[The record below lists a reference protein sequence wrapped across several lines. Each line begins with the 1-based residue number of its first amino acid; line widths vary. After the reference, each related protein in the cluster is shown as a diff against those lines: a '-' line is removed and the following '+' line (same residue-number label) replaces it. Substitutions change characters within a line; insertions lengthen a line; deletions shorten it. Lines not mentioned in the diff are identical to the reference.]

1 MVDLRLGDCVELMK
15 DIPDGSVD
23 LVLTDPPYGTV
34 KGAPLDGWS
43 KADTQWDVVIDTEKL
58 FSEIKRVLRQ
68 NGKAVLFCQEPFTTE
83 LINHQNG
90 EFEFLYKII
99 WEKNNAANVL
109 MSKKAMISRYEEICV
124 FGKPHDA
131 ECTNELR
138 DYFRHVLEFI
148 GAKSCKEINA
158 KLGHR
163 KAEHCFYVTEGK
175 RAIKDKIGGK
185 EDHVTREGSSQFSLC
200 TEQTYNEIVSVFGI
214 DKMEGFMSYSKL
226 SEINK
231 KYLPVFNLWEGKPA
245 KINILK
251 YGADKQR
258 FHPTQK
264 PVKLLEDLIQTYSNE
279 RNTVLDF
286 TMGSGST
293 GVACVNT
300 NRNFI
305 GIELDERYFNIAKKR
320 IEEAQDQIKSAI

>member
-1 MVDLRLGDCVELMK
+1 MVDLRLGDCLELMK

-138 DYFRHVLEFI
+138 DYFRRVLDFI
-148 GAKSCKEINA
+148 GAKSCKDINA
-158 KLGHR
+158 RLGHR

-175 RAIKDKIGGK
+175 MAAKDAICGK
-185 EDHVTREGSSQFSLC
+185 ADHTTRIGSSQFALC

-279 RNTVLDF
+279 GNTVLDF

-305 GIELDERYFNIAKKR
+305 GIELDKGYFEIARKR
-320 IEEAQDQIKSAI
+320 IEEAQEQIKIAI

>member
-1 MVDLRLGDCVELMK
+1 MIQLYNGDCLELMK
-15 DIPDGSVD
+15 NIPDGSVD

-43 KADTQWDVVIDTEKL
+43 KTDTQWDVVNDTEKL

-68 NGKAVLFCQEPFTTE
+68 NGKAVFFCQEPFTTE

-138 DYFRHVLEFI
+138 DYFKRVLEFI

-163 KAEHCFYVTEGK
+163 KAEHCFYVTGK
-175 RAIKDKIGGK
+175 GK
-185 EDHVTREGSSQFSLC
+185 GSTQFSLC
-200 TEQTYNEIVSVFGI
+200 TEQTYNELVSVFGI

-264 PVKLLEDLIQTYSNE
+264 PVKLLEDLRQTYSNE
-279 RNTVLDF
+279 GNTVLDF

-293 GVACVNT
+293 GVACINT

-305 GIELDERYFNIAKKR
+305 GIELDKGYFDIAEKR
-320 IEEAQDQIKSAI
+320 INEAQNI

>member
-1 MVDLRLGDCVELMK
+1 MVDLRLGDCLELMK
-15 DIPDGSVD
+15 NIPDGSVD
-23 LVLTDPPYGTV
+23 LALADPPYGTV

-138 DYFRHVLEFI
+138 DYFRRVLDFI

-158 KLGHR
+158 RLGHR
-163 KAEHCFYVTEGK
+163 KAEHCFYVT
-175 RAIKDKIGGK
+175 GK
-185 EDHVTREGSSQFSLC
+185 EKGSTQFSLC

-279 RNTVLDF
+279 GNTVLDF

-305 GIELDERYFNIAKKR
+305 GIELDEDYFNIARKR
-320 IEEAQDQIKSAI
+320 IEEAQAQSRI